1 VSRARSGDRDAY
13 AVLVVRYRALAH
25 RTAYLL
31 GAGANAEDVVQEA
44 FVKGF
49 RALRGFRPG
58 SPFRPWLLRIVAN
71 ETSNLHRTTRRRA
84 VLELRV
90 AGLAEPT
97 GHRDPEQEAISGA
110 SRAALLDAVRALPEK
125 DAHVITCRFFLD
137 LSEAETA
144 EVLGWPK
151 GTVKSRLSRALAKL
165 RPAMAGGLGEEA
177 VHG

>member
-1 VSRARSGDRDAY
+1 VSRARGGDQDAY
-13 AVLVVRYRALAH
+13 VVLVARYRALAH

-49 RALRGFRPG
+49 RALRGFRTG

-71 ETSNLHRTTRRRA
+71 ETSNLHRATRRRS

-90 AGLAEPT
+90 AGLVEPAR
-97 GHRDPEQEAISGA
+97 HRDPEQEAISGA
-110 SRAALLDAVRALPEK
+110 SRTALLDAVRALPEK
-125 DAHVITCRFFLD
+125 DAQVITCRYFLD

-144 EVLGWPK
+144 EVLGWPR
-151 GTVKSRLSRALAKL
+151 GTVKSRLSRALTKL
-165 RPAMAGGLGEEA
+165 RPAMTGSLGEEA
-177 VHG
+177 SHG